1 MGWMKINFSH
11 LFFSSL
17 WLNITMYFSYKFCD
31 KNFLRESFFQIIGIK
46 HIKHN
51 INRGLI
57 TSMCSAIFW
66 IFVCVEH
73 MVVWY
78 VTKFAFILTVPDK
91 EDGEP
96 NQKWIKERCFQFF
109 LQKLSEQNCYVLLC
123 WLLVYFSSS
132 IYSKQNNLN
141 TYCNNL

>member
-1 MGWMKINFSH
+1 
-11 LFFSSL
+11 
-17 WLNITMYFSYKFCD
+17 MYFSYKFCD

-78 VTKFAFILTVPDK
+78 VTKFAFILTVPEK
-91 EDGEP
+91 EDREP

-109 LQKLSEQNCYVLLC
+109 FYRNCQNKIVMSSYADYLFISPLAYILSKITWTPIATIFKKYIV
-123 WLLVYFSSS
+123 VFF
-132 IYSKQNNLN
+132 K
-141 TYCNNL
+141 

>member
-1 MGWMKINFSH
+1 
-11 LFFSSL
+11 
-17 WLNITMYFSYKFCD
+17 MYFSYKFCD

-78 VTKFAFILTVPDK
+78 VTKFAFILTVPEK

-96 NQKWIKERCFQFF
+96 NQKWIKERCFQVFF
-109 LQKLSEQNCYVLLC
+109 YRNCQNKIVMSSYADYLFISPLAYILSKITWTPIATIFKKYIV
-123 WLLVYFSSS
+123 VFF
-132 IYSKQNNLN
+132 K
-141 TYCNNL
+141 

>member
-1 MGWMKINFSH
+1 
-11 LFFSSL
+11 
-17 WLNITMYFSYKFCD
+17 MYFSYKFCD

-78 VTKFAFILTVPDK
+78 VTKFAFILTVPEK

-109 LQKLSEQNCYVLLC
+109 FYRNCQNKIVM
-123 WLLVYFSSS
+123 SSYADYLFIS
-132 IYSKQNNLN
+132 PLAYILGKITWTPIATIFKKYIVVFFK
-141 TYCNNL
+141 

>member
-1 MGWMKINFSH
+1 
-11 LFFSSL
+11 
-17 WLNITMYFSYKFCD
+17 MYFSYKFCD

-96 NQKWIKERCFQFF
+96 NQKWIKERSFQFF
-109 LQKLSEQNCYVLLC
+109 YRNCQNKIVMSSYADYLFISPLAYILSKITWTPIATIFKKYIVA
-123 WLLVYFSSS
+123 FF
-132 IYSKQNNLN
+132 K
-141 TYCNNL
+141 